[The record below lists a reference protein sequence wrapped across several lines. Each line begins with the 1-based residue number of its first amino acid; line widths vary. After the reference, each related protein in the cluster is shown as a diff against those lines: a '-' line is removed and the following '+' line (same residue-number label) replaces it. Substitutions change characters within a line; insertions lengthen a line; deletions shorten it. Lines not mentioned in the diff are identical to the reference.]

1 MWEFSLAVVHDVQ
14 LDPIAP
20 KTWNTVPACI
30 SITQTE
36 HNHLL
41 CVLLVYVQYVVAE
54 LLVGQTELY
63 LTAGH
68 EAFGSLL

>member
-30 SITQTE
+30 FITQTE

-41 CVLLVYVQYVVAE
+41 CVLLVYVQYLAE
-54 LLVGQTELY
+54 LLVRQTELY

-68 EAFGSLL
+68 EAPGVLL